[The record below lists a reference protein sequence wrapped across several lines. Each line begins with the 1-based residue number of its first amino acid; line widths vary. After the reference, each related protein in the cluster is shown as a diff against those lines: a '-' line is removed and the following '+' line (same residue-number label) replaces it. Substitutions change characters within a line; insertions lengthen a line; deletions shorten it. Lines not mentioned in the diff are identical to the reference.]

1 MQTAHY
7 VLCSSLLNKSH
18 PGYGTLTRIRYN
30 LPNYKNNQN
39 VLHRSIGYSDK
50 KYMIHRSIHS
60 THSIFRYDFYFQPI
74 IKAKQ
79 IRVYVNTN
87 ITLPPP
93 IRQQKRYYSIYQW
106 PLNFNPRLVRLVRHK
121 RLPVCSKTRGSSLHA
136 HGYRYKSMWASSLC
150 SHVCRW

>member
-1 MQTAHY
+1 MNF
-7 VLCSSLLNKSH
+7 LLLSLNKKKIYKQNCKQHILYCAQASSKMSSWLRH
-18 PGYGTLTRIRYN
+18 FNSYY

-50 KYMIHRSIHS
+50 KYMIHRSTHS

-79 IRVYVNTN
+79 IRVYLNTN

-93 IRQQKRYYSIYQW
+93 IRQQKRY
-106 PLNFNPRLVRLVRHK
+106 
-121 RLPVCSKTRGSSLHA
+121 
-136 HGYRYKSMWASSLC
+136 
-150 SHVCRW
+150 